1 MKKTHD
7 QHSIRA
13 RVLRIRTKLDNP
25 SEPPTGATV
34 LSQLHKLAATTSS
47 VSSFNN
53 FGGNFRK
60 GASAAQSRVISIAK

>member
-7 QHSIRA
+7 HHSIPA
-13 RVLRIRTKLDNP
+13 RVLRIRIKLDTP
-25 SEPPTGATV
+25 SEPPTEESV
-34 LSQLHKLAATTSS
+34 ISQLHKLAATTAS

-60 GASAAQSRVISIAK
+60 GSSAAQSKVISIPR